1 MSFLSHPIHPA
12 LVHFPI
18 AFLTF
23 SHTIDILHYLTTNFS
38 IPFLSTLS
46 PLFPQLLSS
55 SRLLHTLGIFSAIP
69 AIITGIAQAS
79 AQAAKPGNLYEADGK
94 TIKKKFYVMAAHAA
108 LNDLCVIVSGSSWWS
123 RYKAH
128 GILGAAEPGVNEL
141 AVAGVVLPVLLFA
154 ASLGGDL
161 VYKHGMGFSAAK
173 SAKKEQ

>member
-1 MSFLSHPIHPA
+1 MFFKSHPVHPA

-23 SHTIDILHYLTTNFS
+23 SHAIDILHYLTTNFS
-38 IPFLSTLS
+38 IPFLSILT
-46 PLFPQLLSS
+46 PLFPQLLST

-69 AIITGIAQAS
+69 AILTGIAQAS

-94 TIKKKFYVMAAHAA
+94 TIKKKFYVMAAHAG
-108 LNDLCVIVSGSSWWS
+108 LNDFSIIVSGASWWA

-128 GILGAAEPGVNEL
+128 GILGAAEPGVNEV
-141 AVAGVVLPVLLFA
+141 AVAGVVLPVILFA

-161 VYKHGMGFSAAK
+161 VYKYGMGFSAAK